1 MLTVTGNRW
10 KQSHLRNLGRSKG
23 NDIDPFCAVYFHYIL
38 DSIRLTLCHQSII
51 CHPEA
56 VSRVQALLSNYIPY
70 QLNSRLAQFYLA
82 INLLTV
88 QAEQVKPFIKCY
100 QLNSR
105 LAQLTLSC
113 HQPRIVTRKQV
124 EGHHNQRTSTGT
136 KPETQTYLTLVTGTE
151 VEGHLNAFFHSNRE
165 GAEEHYITLIV
176 TGQVEGHPLQQRER
190 AEAPNSHTYC
200 LAGQKGHTNTYLQP
214 EQSRSGTQSHSYC
227 HRNWVEDLEQNS
239 FIIMFRI
246 N

>member
-113 HQPRIVTRKQV
+113 HQPRIVPGNRSKGIIVSVHQL
-124 EGHHNQRTSTGT
+124 EQSQKHKLIS
-136 KPETQTYLTLVTGTE
+136 PVTGTE
-151 VEGHLNAFFHSNRE
+151 VEGHLNAFLHSNRE

-200 LAGQKGHTNTYLQP
+200 LAGRRGILTHTSNRNRAEAAPNLILTVTRTGSKTL
-214 EQSRSGTQSHSYC
+214 SR
-227 HRNWVEDLEQNS
+227 RNS